1 MKKFI
6 LLAILVAITTSC
18 FAQLPNLAGHK
29 ATIKQLISS
38 YGKYNVESGYLL
50 DVDSWDDNDNIY
62 INSEISGS
70 TMNFRFRISSNSRG
84 IITTVIYIY
93 DSMQEAH
100 FNYLKETVIKMNRA
114 KYYASQSNIDLY
126 ESNLLNMTR
135 YISFEREINGKTYI
149 GFVYN
154 E

>member
-6 LLAILVAITTSC
+6 LLSILVGITSSC

-50 DVDSWDDNDNIY
+50 DVGSWDENDNIY
-62 INSEISGS
+62 INSVISGS
-70 TMNFRFRISSNSRG
+70 SMNYRFRVSSNSRG
-84 IITTVIYIY
+84 IITTAIYIY
-93 DSMQEAH
+93 DSMQESH
-100 FNYLKETVIKMNRA
+100 FNYLKETVINLNRA
-114 KYYASQSNIDLY
+114 KYYASQNNIDLY
-126 ESNLLNMTR
+126 ESNLFNMTR
-135 YISFEREINGKTYI
+135 YISFERQNNGKTYI